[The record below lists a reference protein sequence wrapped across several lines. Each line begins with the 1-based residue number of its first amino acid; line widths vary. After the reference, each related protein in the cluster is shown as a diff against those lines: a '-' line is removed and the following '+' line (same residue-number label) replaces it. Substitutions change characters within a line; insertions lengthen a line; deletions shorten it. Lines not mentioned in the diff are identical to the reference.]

1 MIIAGILGVLVII
14 FLLGPKADRPDFSSL
29 VIRNFT
35 LDLQALEDSLA
46 ESEAAFPLKPDNE
59 ARIIWATPYQKT
71 AYCMVYLHGNGASQE
86 EGDPIH
92 EALAARY
99 GCNLYLSRL
108 EDHGLEGDNPLLN
121 IDAVK
126 WMQSALDAIAIGKT
140 LGEKVILVSCST
152 GSTLA
157 LYLASKYPDLVE
169 AQIMLSPNVDY
180 YDPRSFMMAG
190 HWGMQI
196 TKLILG
202 SDFYAWKAPLSAQ
215 QYWYTRYRVEGII
228 TLKAIIDETMTEENF
243 NVINDPL
250 YLSYYYKDDE
260 HQDQVVSVKRIKEM
274 FNQVSTPVAF
284 KKEVALNDAGTH
296 IIGSSLFN
304 ENLESVWSPL
314 VSYCEEVLH
323 LSPVNDVDWKSY
335 LDNQESN

>member
-1 MIIAGILGVLVII
+1 MIIAGILGVLVIA

-29 VIRNFT
+29 VIRHYT
-35 LDLQALEDSLA
+35 SDLHALEDSLA
-46 ESEAAFPLKPDNE
+46 KSEAAFPLKPDNE
-59 ARIIWATPYQKT
+59 ARIVWVTPYQKT
-71 AYCMVYLHGNGASQE
+71 AYCMVCLHGNGASQE

-99 GCNLYLSRL
+99 GCNLYLARL
-108 EDHGLEGDNPLLN
+108 QDHGLEGDNPLLN
-121 IDAVK
+121 IDPVK

-190 HWGMQI
+190 HWGTQI
-196 TKLILG
+196 SKLILG
-202 SDFYAWKAPLSAQ
+202 SDFYAWKAPLAAQ

-243 NVINDPL
+243 NAINDPL
-250 YLSYYYKDDE
+250 YLSYYYKDDQ
-260 HQDQVVSVKRIKEM
+260 HQDQVVSVKRMKEM
-274 FNQVSTPVAF
+274 FNQVSTPAPL
-284 KKEVALNDAGTH
+284 KKEVALDDANTH
-296 IIGSSLFN
+296 IICSSLFN
-304 ENLESVWSPL
+304 DNLESVWSPL

-323 LSPVNDVDWKSY
+323 LSPVKDVDWKPY
-335 LDNQESN
+335 VDHRENN